1 MNVKQFADNIL
12 LPHKRDTLRV
22 HLYLKLLQFG
32 IRPFENDMD
41 LILELYQFGGY
52 RNSEEQARFIATC
65 LQKRLKKSEQSV
77 RNTLSKYV
85 NIGVFE
91 KPRNMQLF
99 VSERFIPLAEFDKLL
114 LSHNISHRAE

>member
-12 LPHKRDTLRV
+12 LPHKRDALRV
-22 HLYLKLLQFG
+22 HLYLKLLQYG

-41 LILELYQFGGY
+41 IILELHQFGGY
-52 RNSEEQARFIATC
+52 HNSEEQSRFIKTC
-65 LQKRLKKSEQSV
+65 LGKRLKKSEQSV

-91 KPRNMQLF
+91 KPKNMHLF
-99 VSERFIPLAEFDKLL
+99 VNERFIPSITFDKLL
-114 LSHNISHRAE
+114 LSHNISHAE